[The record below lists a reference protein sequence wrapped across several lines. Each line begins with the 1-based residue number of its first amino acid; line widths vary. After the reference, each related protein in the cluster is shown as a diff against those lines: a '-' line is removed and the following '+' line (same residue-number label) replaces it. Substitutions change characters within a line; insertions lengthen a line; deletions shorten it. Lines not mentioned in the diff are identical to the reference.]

1 MFAASACPIDTTV
14 DPSLSISVTF
24 SPVGSHP
31 QLVGQT
37 ISHYRVLEKLGGGG
51 MGVVYKA
58 EDTELGRFVALKFL
72 PEDLA
77 QDPQALERFRREAR
91 AASALNHP
99 NICTIHEIGKQDGQ
113 PFIVMEFLEGMTL
126 KHRVGG
132 KPLEIETVLSL
143 AIEIADALDAAHSKG
158 IVHRDIKP
166 ANLFVT
172 NRNQAKILDFG
183 LAKVTLK
190 PESVPV
196 SDSTVETEEPLT
208 SPGSTMGTVA
218 YMSPE
223 QVRGKELDARTDL
236 FSFGAVLYEMCTGT
250 LPFRGDTSALIFN
263 SILERD
269 PVAPVRLNPDVPAE
283 LERIINKALEKD
295 RDLRYQSAAELRS
308 DLKRLQR
315 GSESGRAIPGAGSNL
330 SIPTLRAKTLVS
342 AVLVLLV
349 AGIFGARWYVRRS
362 SAMPVGSIQ
371 KPSIVV
377 LPLQNLSNDPQNDYF
392 SDGMTEEISTKLARI
407 HELSVVSHYA
417 AERFKGKAMDP
428 AQIGKELQAR
438 YLLEG
443 SVRKADNQVR
453 INVQLI
459 DSSNGIQVWADNF
472 TGDLKDVFG
481 LQERTAIKIA
491 EALNL
496 SLTPQE
502 QQTVQHR
509 YTENPEAYD
518 AYLRAR
524 KLQGDFDQPAKLEE
538 ARRDFEEALHHDPNY
553 APALAG
559 LAWVETQYYRNLG
572 GDPSHLKRA
581 EELTERARAIAPQ
594 LADVHMALG
603 MVAGNKFD
611 YRQAVQEFQEA
622 VRIDPNSPLGWDF
635 LSWALAYQQP
645 PDLAAAEKASRESLR
660 LGFSTMSA
668 YYHLG
673 RVLLLQKRYDEAIAD
688 FHQAESLSP
697 ASTTPNFGLAQAY
710 LAKGD
715 YDQALSYF
723 LKQEQGE
730 RDSLVDLAV
739 LASIYAARHDDE
751 KALATLR
758 KALERGYQDFPAL
771 DSNPYLERV
780 RKDPRYRQLIQEYQ
794 K

>member
-1 MFAASACPIDTTV
+1 VI
-14 DPSLSISVTF
+14 
-24 SPVGSHP
+24 
-31 QLVGQT
+31 GQT
-37 ISHYRVLEKLGGGG
+37 ISHYRIVEKLGGGG
-51 MGVVYKA
+51 MGIVYKA
-58 EDTELGRFVALKFL
+58 EDLKLGRSVALKFL
-72 PEDLA
+72 PDDLA
-77 QDPQALERFRREAR
+77 SDPQALSRFQREAK
-91 AASALNHP
+91 AASSLNHP
-99 NICTIHEIGKQDGQ
+99 NICTIYEIDEADGRT
-113 PFIVMEFLEGMTL
+113 FIAMELMEGQTL
-126 KHRVGG
+126 RHRIAG
-132 KPLEIETVLSL
+132 KPLQVEPILDLGVQ
-143 AIEIADALDAAHSKG
+143 IADALDAAHSKG
-158 IVHRDIKP
+158 IIHRDIKP
-166 ANLFVT
+166 ANIFVT

-190 PESVPV
+190 PESAAMAG
-196 SDSTVETEEPLT
+196 STVETEGPLT
-208 SPGSTMGTVA
+208 SPGSALGTVA

-263 SILERD
+263 AILERA
-269 PVAPVRLNPDVPAE
+269 PVTPVRLNPDVPAE

-295 RDLRYQSAAELRS
+295 RDLRYQSAAELRA

-315 GSESGRAIPGAGSNL
+315 GSESGRTVTGAASNL
-330 SIPTLRAKTLVS
+330 RIPILKAKILVP
-342 AVLVLLV
+342 AFLVLLA
-349 AGIFGARWYVRRS
+349 AGMFGLRWYARRP
-362 SAMPVGSIQ
+362 SAAPIASTE

-428 AQIGKELQAR
+428 AQIGRELQAR

-538 ARRDFEEALHHDPNY
+538 ARRDFEEALRHDPNY

-572 GDPSHLKRA
+572 RDSSYMKRA
-581 EELTERARAIAPQ
+581 EELTERARVIAPQ
-594 LADVHMALG
+594 LADVHMASG
-603 MVAGNKFD
+603 MVAGNRFD

-645 PDLAAAEKASRESLR
+645 PDLAGAEKASRESLR

-673 RVLLLQKRYDEAIAD
+673 RVLLLQKRYDEAIAA

-697 ASTTPNFGLAQAY
+697 ASSTPNFGLAQAY

-715 YDQALSYF
+715 YDLALSYF

-758 KALERGYQDFPAL
+758 RALEGGYQDFPAL
-771 DSNPYLERV
+771 ESNPYLERL
-780 RKDPRYRQLIQEYQ
+780 RKDPRYQNLIQEYR